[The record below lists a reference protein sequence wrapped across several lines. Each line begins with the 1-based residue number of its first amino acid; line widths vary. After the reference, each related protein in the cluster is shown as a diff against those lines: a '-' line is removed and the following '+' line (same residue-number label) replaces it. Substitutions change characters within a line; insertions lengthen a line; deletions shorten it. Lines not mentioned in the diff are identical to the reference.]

1 MPVPGHTR
9 LPAYAQGHIGGV
21 EIIQPAALLPP
32 ETGAQYL
39 SDNPQY
45 VCSA

>member
-1 MPVPGHTR
+1 MPVPGHTGLR
-9 LPAYAQGHIGGV
+9 GYTQGHTGGV
-21 EIIQPAALLPP
+21 QIIQPAAVLP